1 MREDSI
7 WCMRPPAVYD
17 VLNVETSDTTQA
29 FKERQDASVE
39 AAPDDAV
46 PLAEVSV
53 ANFDAV

>member
-1 MREDSI
+1 MVYATTGSI
-7 WCMRPPAVYD
+7 RCFECGD
-17 VLNVETSDTTQA
+17 IGHNTSI
-29 FKERQDASVE
+29 KERQDASVE